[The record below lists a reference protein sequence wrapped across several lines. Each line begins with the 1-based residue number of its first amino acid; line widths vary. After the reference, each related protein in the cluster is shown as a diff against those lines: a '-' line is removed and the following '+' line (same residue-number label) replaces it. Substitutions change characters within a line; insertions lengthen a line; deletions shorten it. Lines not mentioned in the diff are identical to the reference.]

1 MAMTA
6 PLRACLVAAAVF
18 AVPAAADAGAGDV
31 AKPDLYDCDG
41 TDELLLKEID
51 AAFESGI
58 GFGETWDE
66 TVCEEGLLSVYA
78 EGANGRW
85 PDLRRKTP
93 PKPKLPQKPVLS
105 IAEARAAEDN
115 FFALAMP
122 IFGLGAVGFASVIAA
137 VIGLFLR
144 LRKVV
149 RLDVPCPV
157 CRTEL
162 PFIVGESANLFCP
175 RCGGA
180 CRVDVKKQGAT
191 FSATA
196 VPL

>member
-1 MAMTA
+1 MTA
-6 PLRACLVAAAVF
+6 LLRASLLAAAAF
-18 AVPAAADAGAGDV
+18 AVPAAADV
-31 AKPDLYDCDG
+31 AQKPDLYDCDG

-93 PKPKLPQKPVLS
+93 PKPTLPQKPVLS

-149 RLDVPCPV
+149 RLDVPCPA

-191 FSATA
+191 FSASA